1 MAQSNAER
9 QRAYR
14 QRHLKD
20 IEGGGERLNTV
31 VSVSAKAQLA
41 RLAQY
46 HGTSQRETLE
56 RLIGAAEAGIVRQLK
71 STTQYYGD
79 VTA

>member
-46 HGTSQRETLE
+46 HGTRASAKRSNGLSA
-56 RLIGAAEAGIVRQLK
+56 RPKRGSCDG
-71 STTQYYGD
+71 
-79 VTA
+79 